1 MGKALKAGWVVLADG
16 LVKRKVQ
23 AIEDTAQKELAQLQ
37 KDPTGSSLDKNV
49 LNDLKKRKLA
59 SIS

>member
-1 MGKALKAGWVVLADG
+1 VLTDG

-23 AIEDTAQKELAQLQ
+23 SIQDTTQEQLAQLQ
-37 KDPTGSSLDKNV
+37 KDPTGASLDKAI